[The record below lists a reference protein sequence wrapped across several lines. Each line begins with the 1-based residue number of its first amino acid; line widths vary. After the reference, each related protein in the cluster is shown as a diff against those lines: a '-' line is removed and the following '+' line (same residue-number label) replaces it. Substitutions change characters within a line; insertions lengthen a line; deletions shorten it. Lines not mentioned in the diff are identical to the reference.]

1 MAKRPFSIRVDDKG
15 VRNDLMNLPRIAG
28 RESQDVMM
36 KIGKVGELE
45 LKRSMHAAGATPFAR
60 VRSKYGVGPAN
71 ARYRTGNMLRSIGY
85 VLRAGAKQIQ
95 MAVGYINGKP
105 QDYYAYQDQ
114 GFINKWR
121 FLGYGP
127 GTYGPNAPRGF
138 IFGPATARVTEGTH
152 GLRNAKQ
159 EMIKER
165 DRLMKP
171 LEKRIARSMNKK

>member
-1 MAKRPFSIRVDDKG
+1 MGGRPFSVRVNDKG
-15 VRNDLMNLPRIAG
+15 IRHSLNQLPIIVG
-28 RESQDVMM
+28 KESQDVMM

-45 LKRSMHAAGATPFAR
+45 LKRSMHGAGATPFAR
-60 VRSKYGVGPAN
+60 VRSRYGVGPAN

-85 VLRAGAKQIQ
+85 VLRTGAKQIQ
-95 MAVGYINGKP
+95 MAVGYIKGKK
-105 QDYYAYQDQ
+105 QDYYTYQDQ

-127 GTYGPNAPRGF
+127 GTYGPNAPAGF
-138 IFGPATARVTEGTH
+138 IFGAATPRTTQGTH
-152 GLRNAKQ
+152 GLRNARQ